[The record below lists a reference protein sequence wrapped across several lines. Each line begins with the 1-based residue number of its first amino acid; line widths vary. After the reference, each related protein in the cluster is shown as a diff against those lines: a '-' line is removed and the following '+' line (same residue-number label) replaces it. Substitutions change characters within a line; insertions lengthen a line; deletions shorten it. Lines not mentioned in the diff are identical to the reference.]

1 MASILSSHSESVA
14 FIPSASQWVFRNNSI
29 TGLYALV
36 FIIAY
41 RIVAGKRAWKSPR
54 TFFLKED

>member
-1 MASILSSHSESVA
+1 MY
-14 FIPSASQWVFRNNSI
+14 FM

-41 RIVAGKRAWKSPR
+41 RIVAGKRAWRSPR